1 MPRINPILAFM
12 SKYRDSSP
20 YFAETLTVL
29 RMHAKALRISDRQL
43 PQGCAFPGK
52 PMETGGIIALAQPAS
67 RCAWA
72 QGCLGGEGGLSSE
85 RGHFC
90 MYMLRECSTSR
101 ADAKRHEWIPIHDT

>member
-1 MPRINPILAFM
+1 MPQINPILAFM

-52 PMETGGIIALAQPAS
+52 PMETGGISA
-67 RCAWA
+67 
-72 QGCLGGEGGLSSE
+72 GLTCEQMRVGAGLPWRRRRS
-85 RGHFC
+85 
-90 MYMLRECSTSR
+90 
-101 ADAKRHEWIPIHDT
+101 